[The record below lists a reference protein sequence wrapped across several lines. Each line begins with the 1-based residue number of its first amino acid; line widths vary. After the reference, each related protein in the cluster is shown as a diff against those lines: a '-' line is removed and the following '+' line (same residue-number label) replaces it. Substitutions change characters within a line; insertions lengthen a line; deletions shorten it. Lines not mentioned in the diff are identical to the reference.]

1 MSHPHPTKWDRD
13 RIWDRIQFTK
23 VLFVFNVY
31 QVFFR
36 LPNHPSPRS
45 FGKGTDK
52 LAINRVLAVVCE
64 KSATISMSE
73 DDNREVCST
82 EIGSLCYFYIFFNFL
97 RKENILL
104 DCRTKSFI
112 AVWTELYTLVHH
124 VL

>member
-1 MSHPHPTKWDRD
+1 
-13 RIWDRIQFTK
+13 
-23 VLFVFNVY
+23 
-31 QVFFR
+31 
-36 LPNHPSPRS
+36 
-45 FGKGTDK
+45 
-52 LAINRVLAVVCE
+52 
-64 KSATISMSE
+64 MSE

-112 AVWTELYTLVHH
+112 AAVWTELYTLVHH